1 MSLNEHYFSAQ
12 PDWNEQE
19 DDEDTQKRPIIK
31 PKKLIEE
38 SSVTISK
45 EATDRNDEG
54 ADNIEDRPTARMGT
68 VSGELRL
75 SGEPPEVS
83 STPPQGN
90 FPALPATPRKNIIPS
105 RRASLEAALGPDE
118 KTPRPASGQRS
129 VPRINQISD
138 SDLHLAI
145 PANYDGRWDAMP
157 EFPDIHTPPQE
168 TAPANAGQVDFAD
181 APTGVLPA
189 QEPPDAS
196 SSEQTHLAERETLKV
211 AIPEEGRS
219 PLPLMPAT
227 PEVVTRLPPLTP
239 KSVQRAFTMT
249 RGRAFLLALLLAI
262 LIINATISGFSQ
274 FFGPQGWGSVFGSSG
289 NGGQNLLQQI
299 SKNLKG
305 VTPGATVH
313 TTPTPITPQTIIN
326 ELMANMTLDQKLG
339 QLMMVQ
345 FYGQDYS
352 SDLNAMITQQKVG
365 GVIYYQANIG
375 SKSQL
380 ISLNAE
386 MQKNSDLPM
395 LISIDQEG
403 GTVDRLVDI
412 DGPEQSATTI
422 GETGN
427 TNNAYQQGVTDAQ
440 NLSNYGFNLNLAP
453 VVDVTNVYNSQLY
466 MRTYGNNP
474 TTVTQFAG
482 AYLKGLQQS
491 GKVLGTIKHF
501 PGLGDTSTDP
511 HFGLPYLTRPL
522 SELNSIDW
530 APYSNL
536 IKQGNVYS
544 IMVTHEIVKALDP
557 NEPSS
562 LSPQVI
568 GVLRNQMHF
577 NGVIITDSLN
587 MDAIHNYYTYG
598 DMAAKAIEAGDDI
611 LMGALSPSDV
621 AEMLTG
627 IKQAMSSGA
636 ISQQRIDESVRRI
649 LLFKYQMGL
658 LHI

>member
-1 MSLNEHYFSAQ
+1 MNLNEPYFSTK
-12 PDWNEQE
+12 PDWDEQE
-19 DDEDTQKRPIIK
+19 DEEDTQKRPIIK

-45 EATDRNDEG
+45 EATDKNDEG
-54 ADNIEDRPTARMGT
+54 AENIEDRPTSRMGT

-75 SGEPPEVS
+75 PDKLTEAPHKHL
-83 STPPQGN
+83 QGN
-90 FPALPATPRKNIIPS
+90 FPALPATPRKNVIPS
-105 RRASLEAALGPDE
+105 RRASLEAGPGPDE
-118 KTPRPASGQRS
+118 KTPRSPIVQRP

-138 SDLHLAI
+138 EDLR
-145 PANYDGRWDAMP
+145 PSVPPNYDGRWDAIP
-157 EFPDIHTPPQE
+157 DFPPDIQTPRQE
-168 TAPANAGQVDFAD
+168 ETRADSGQMDLAD
-181 APTGVLPA
+181 APTGVIPV
-189 QEPPDAS
+189 QDAPIARS
-196 SSEQTHLAERETLKV
+196 AEQAHTADRETLKMAV
-211 AIPEEGRS
+211 PAEAHS
-219 PLPLMPAT
+219 PLPLVPTTPGIAT
-227 PEVVTRLPPLTP
+227 DLPPLAP
-239 KSVQRAFTMT
+239 ESIQRAFHMT
-249 RGRAFLLALLLAI
+249 RGRAFLMAILLAI
-262 LIINATISGFSQ
+262 VIINATISGFSQ
-274 FFGPQGWGSVFGSSG
+274 FFGPQGWGSVFTSTS
-289 NGGQNLLQQI
+289 GQNLLQQI
-299 SKNLKG
+299 SKNSKES
-305 VTPGATVH
+305 TPGATIH
-313 TTPTPITPQTIIN
+313 ATPTPITPETIVN

-352 SDLNAMITQQKVG
+352 SDLNTMITQQKVG

-380 ISLNAE
+380 IQLNAQ
-386 MQKNSDLPM
+386 MQKSSDLPM

-427 TNNAYQQGVTDAQ
+427 ANNAYQQGVIDAQ
-440 NLSNYGFNLNLAP
+440 DLSNYGFNLNLAP

-511 HFGLPYLTRPL
+511 HFGLPYLTRSL
-522 SELNSIDW
+522 SQLNAIDW

-598 DMAAKAIEAGDDI
+598 DMAVKAIQAGDDI
-611 LMGALSPSDV
+611 LMGALDPSNV

-627 IKQAMSSGA
+627 LKQALSAGT
-636 ISQQRIDESVRRI
+636 ISQARIDESVRRI
-649 LLFKYQMGL
+649 LFFKYQMGL
-658 LHI
+658 LHL